1 MSSDVVGFASVV
13 KPSHQRAA
21 TGRSHLAVV
30 EADFFSKSAGLPS
43 LHSCGRD
50 GDPVDRAALDRNI
63 APDSLEAFATEHLT
77 SAGYMIEVRAFM
89 GVSVLI
95 RPTHIFNG
103 GGACDAQ
110 LGVCDEAPKQ
120 ELEVVRGERDV
131 GVQITDNVEPEMLE
145 PIVASIEGVGLG
157 GKLTVAP
164 LWHAHELNPVKVGCV

>member
-21 TGRSHLAVV
+21 VRRSHLAVV

-43 LHSCGRD
+43 LHSSGRD

-89 GVSVLI
+89 GVSVSI
-95 RPTHIFNG
+95 RPIHIFNG
-103 GGACDAQ
+103 RGACDAQ
-110 LGVCDEAPKQ
+110 LGVSCEAPKQ
-120 ELEVVRGERDV
+120 ERE
-131 GVQITDNVEPEMLE
+131 
-145 PIVASIEGVGLG
+145 
-157 GKLTVAP
+157 
-164 LWHAHELNPVKVGCV
+164 